1 MKTTKKTSTLKRFS
15 KMIGVAAASLLGLVL
30 IVALSANLVTSLL
43 FHSFLKD
50 AKAEYMTPGL
60 YEGLVPQGSAY
71 VAEKDVYL
79 HCGYMV
85 DGSASR
91 IYIIDAQN
99 TDDRTYV
106 ELYTADGQPYTGHT
120 GGITTAGDL
129 VWLANDGDG
138 DDNCV
143 WVFSLKDILEAENG
157 GRVTL
162 TTKFRSETRAACCF
176 ADDEYLWV
184 GEYNDGE
191 KYVPSASHRF
201 TVNGGEQYALVC
213 AYPLDA
219 DSPYGIAYE
228 EMDGKDVFTPALC
241 LSVTDLVQG
250 FIRIPQGFA
259 LSTSYGLQAS
269 HIYIYKDVTAE
280 GTPDTTL
287 SINGTDVPVYYLDET
302 SLITVISM
310 QPMSEGIF
318 VKDDRLYVLF
328 ESACEKYV
336 FGHVTKGRY
345 VYSYAPDP

>member
-1 MKTTKKTSTLKRFS
+1 MKTAKKTSASKRILK
-15 KMIGVAAASLLGLVL
+15 ILGIAVGSLLGIVL
-30 IVALSANLVTSLL
+30 IVALSAHLL
-43 FHSFLKD
+43 TPLIFHSFFRG
-50 AKAEYMTPGL
+50 AETEYLTPGL

-79 HCGYMV
+79 HCGYVV
-85 DGSASR
+85 DGQASR
-91 IYIIDAQN
+91 IYVIDAQN
-99 TDDRTYV
+99 TDDSTFV

-157 GRVTL
+157 GRITL
-162 TTKFRSETRAACCF
+162 TTKFKSETRAACCF

-191 KYVPSASHRF
+191 KYVPDASHRF
-201 TVNGGEQYALVC
+201 TVNGAEHYALVC

-228 EMDGKDVFTPALC
+228 EVDGKDVFTPALC

-259 LSTSYGLQAS
+259 LSTSYGLQPS
-269 HIYIYKDVTAE
+269 RIFIYETEAAE
-280 GTPDTTL
+280 GTPDNTL
-287 SINGTDVPVYYLDET
+287 RINGTDVPVYYMDDT

-310 QPMSEGIF
+310 PPMSEGIF

-328 ESACEKYV
+328 ESACQKYI
-336 FGHVTKGRY
+336 FGHVTRGRH
-345 VYSYAPDP
+345 VYSYAPAS